1 MRGLGFKYGRKV
13 WKMEGKKKQ
22 NAYKLEN
29 GVSLFN
35 WGRIGI
41 NICITTR

>member
-1 MRGLGFKYGRKV
+1 MRGLGFKYGSKA
-13 WKMEGKKKQ
+13 WKMEGKKKL

-35 WGRIGI
+35 WGGIGI